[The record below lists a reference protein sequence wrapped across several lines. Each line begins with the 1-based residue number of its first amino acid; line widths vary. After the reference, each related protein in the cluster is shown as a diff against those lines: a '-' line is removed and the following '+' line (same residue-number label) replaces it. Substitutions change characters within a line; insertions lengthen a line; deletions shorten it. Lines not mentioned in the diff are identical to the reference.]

1 MTARTDRMPLLS
13 LALRTAL
20 ASALFGLAI
29 AAAAAAIGYLV
40 LSQQLLNRS
49 GALLRGRAELVA
61 HIVSELPS
69 RAAAPANAQR
79 FRDVLIGHDDV
90 HLALLEPQAGRIL
103 MSFSPIATQS
113 VSTLGALA
121 ADGQRE
127 WRADSGLPLLG
138 ERGRARAANG
148 DVVGY
153 VVSIDLQEDHRLLAG
168 FLRTSLFA
176 VPLLLAGVAA
186 GSWAIARTG
195 LAPLRRF
202 RHTAASISTR
212 SLEQRLLLT
221 GLPRELHE
229 LGEEF
234 NAMLARIDDGYRRL
248 QEFSADLAHEL
259 RTPVATLLGR
269 SQVALSQPR
278 TAEELRDVM
287 ESNIEELG
295 RISRLISDMLFV
307 AQADA
312 SAAALQVETVALDEE
327 AARVA
332 EYLSL
337 PAEER
342 GLRIEVRGAASV
354 HADRT
359 LAQRAITN
367 LLTNAIRHADPR
379 STVSVEILPAAGG
392 GARVCVANDGEPIA
406 APQLARL
413 FDRFYRADPSRTRDS
428 GGAGLGLAIV
438 RSIMRAHGGEASAR
452 SDGSR
457 RTVFELLFPGRP
469 AIRPISARRSA

>member
-1 MTARTDRMPLLS
+1 MSARDARKPFLS

-29 AAAAAAIGYLV
+29 AAAAAAMGYVV
-40 LSQQLLNRS
+40 LSRQLQNRS
-49 GALLRGRAELVA
+49 GALLHGRAELIV

-69 RAAAPANAQR
+69 RAAAPADAHR
-79 FRDVLIGHDDV
+79 LRDVLIGHDDV
-90 HLALLEPQAGRIL
+90 HLALFDPTTKRMLA
-103 MSFSPIATQS
+103 SFSPVGTESFVELAG
-113 VSTLGALA
+113 LALYE
-121 ADGQRE
+121 QKE
-127 WRADSGLPLLG
+127 WRATSGLPLLG
-138 ERGRARAANG
+138 EHGRASAANG
-148 DVVGY
+148 ELVDY
-153 VVSIDLQEDHRLLAG
+153 VVSIDLREDLRFLAG
-168 FLRTSLFA
+168 FLRTILFA
-176 VPLLLAGVAA
+176 APLLLLGVAV
-186 GSWAIARTG
+186 GSWAIAHTG

-202 RHTAASISTR
+202 RRTAAAISTR
-212 SLEQRLLLT
+212 SLEQRIQLT

-278 TAEELRDVM
+278 SVEQLRDVL
-287 ESNIEELG
+287 ESNIDELE
-295 RISRLISDMLFV
+295 RISRLISDMLFI
-307 AQADA
+307 AQADESRA
-312 SAAALQVETVALDEE
+312 VLQIHPVPLDEE

-337 PAEER
+337 HAEER
-342 GLRIEVRGAASV
+342 GVRIEVSGSGTV
-354 HADRT
+354 GADRA

-367 LLTNAIRHADPR
+367 LLTNAIRHADPA
-379 STVSVEILPAAGG
+379 STVRVAISSAPAGG
-392 GARVCVANDGEPIA
+392 VCLSVANDGEPIPEA
-406 APQLARL
+406 QLARL

-438 RSIMRAHGGEASAR
+438 RSIMRAHGGDASAR
-452 SDGSR
+452 NDTARR
-457 RTVFELLFPGRP
+457 RTVFELFFPAAAQAP
-469 AIRPISARRSA
+469 AP